1 MLRAAAEAAVK
12 ILDFLLFCSITTKHL
27 INLMPNNI
35 IFIRLKINR
44 ERRKD

>member
-12 ILDFLLFCSITTKHL
+12 ILDFLLFCPITTKYL

-35 IFIRLKINR
+35 IFINI
-44 ERRKD
+44 